1 MDDLLNVTVFGGV
14 EDSDI
19 DDAILI
25 NILNQ
30 EKNIFK
36 RFLNYGINYLGFFSP
51 YLKFPVKFRCFFIY
65 YSSVPDL
72 QIKLNCEK
80 LPEYLK
86 FNR

>member
-36 RFLNYGINYLGFFSP
+36 RFLNYGINYLGFFSVVSEISCKIS
-51 YLKFPVKFRCFFIY
+51 LLLHILLFG
-65 YSSVPDL
+65 S
-72 QIKLNCEK
+72 
-80 LPEYLK
+80 
-86 FNR
+86 

>member
-1 MDDLLNVTVFGGV
+1 MEELLNVTVFGGV

-36 RFLNYGINYLGFFSP
+36 RFLNYGINYLGFF
-51 YLKFPVKFRCFFIY
+51 
-65 YSSVPDL
+65 
-72 QIKLNCEK
+72 
-80 LPEYLK
+80 
-86 FNR
+86 